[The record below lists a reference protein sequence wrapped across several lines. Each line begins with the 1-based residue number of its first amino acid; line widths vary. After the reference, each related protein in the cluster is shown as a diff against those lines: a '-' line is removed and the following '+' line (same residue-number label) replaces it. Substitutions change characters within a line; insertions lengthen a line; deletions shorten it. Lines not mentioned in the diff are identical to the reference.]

1 MKTLTFKST
10 KGGKFNINLPN
21 NYKKIK
27 LPFFNKWVSALEGGS
42 FRQCTGT
49 LCESGNKRLTYCC
62 LGVLSKIQGRLIK
75 SEGEFTDGLGGSSG
89 NLTLN
94 NELYS
99 ILSSRGTFPK
109 GVHVS
114 IQEEDG
120 AYRFADDLVECNDDF
135 KFSFKDIAKI
145 IKTLYKA

>member
-89 NLTLN
+89 DLTLN

>member
-1 MKTLTFKST
+1 MKKLTFKST
-10 KGGKFNINLPN
+10 KGGKFNIHLPK

-75 SEGEFTDGLGGSSG
+75 SEGQFTDGLGGSSG
-89 NLTLN
+89 DLTSG

-99 ILSSRGTFPK
+99 ILSSRGDFPK
-109 GVHVS
+109 GVTVS
-114 IQEEDG
+114 MEDEDG
-120 AYRFADDLVECNDDF
+120 AYVFADDFIDCNDDLHL
-135 KFSFKDIAKI
+135 SFKDIAKI
-145 IKTLYKA
+145 IKIIYKA